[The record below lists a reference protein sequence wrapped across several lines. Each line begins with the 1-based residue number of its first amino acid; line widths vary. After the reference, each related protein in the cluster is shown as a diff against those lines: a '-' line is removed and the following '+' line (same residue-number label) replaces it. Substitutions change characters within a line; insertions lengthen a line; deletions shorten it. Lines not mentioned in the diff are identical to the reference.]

1 MINKYPFALL
11 AAVAA
16 DLSVDALHAYKGHV
30 EEFCIQL
37 LDSRTR
43 NLPPGSNTESG
54 EQQWQPLV
62 KLTKSLN
69 YINAGMHEFW
79 QLSHYIMRN
88 AWRLKKTNAELKRE
102 PKHVVSRKRSWFD
115 GKPMDKHTYRAKKV
129 QASKGPT
136 VAPKKFE
143 SDRTNSRGLPLT
155 KVLKDMLPLGFD
167 SRLRS

>member
-1 MINKYPFALL
+1 
-11 AAVAA
+11 
-16 DLSVDALHAYKGHV
+16 
-30 EEFCIQL
+30 
-37 LDSRTR
+37 
-43 NLPPGSNTESG
+43 
-54 EQQWQPLV
+54 
-62 KLTKSLN
+62 
-69 YINAGMHEFW
+69 
-79 QLSHYIMRN
+79 MRD

-102 PKHVVSRKRSWFD
+102 PKPVVSRKRSWFD

-129 QASKGPT
+129 RASKVNHKGPS